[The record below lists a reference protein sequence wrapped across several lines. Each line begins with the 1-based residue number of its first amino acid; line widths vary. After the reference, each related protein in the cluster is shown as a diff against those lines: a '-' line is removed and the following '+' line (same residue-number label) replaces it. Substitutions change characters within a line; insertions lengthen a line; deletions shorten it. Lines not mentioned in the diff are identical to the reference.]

1 MLIKFKEY
9 FVNIALPELRTN
21 KLKSEIES
29 SKAVTS
35 YYFCGENE
43 DYDNMIACD
52 SKICPKEWHH
62 LSCVG
67 FKESPAG
74 KWFCL
79 TCKNTKGGKRKQLKK
94 VTLKQRTKAKMVCR
108 NNPKNRDIREKYYNL
123 YPKLFE
129 QCGFVIQHHKGQNLS
144 RRMIKPEKT
153 PVRPAKTRDHP
164 GHLPNLTRVFAVRSR
179 HNADS
184 ED

>member
-1 MLIKFKEY
+1 M
-9 FVNIALPELRTN
+9 
-21 KLKSEIES
+21 KSS
-29 SKAVTS
+29 R
-35 YYFCGENE
+35 
-43 DYDNMIACD
+43 
-52 SKICPKEWHH
+52 
-62 LSCVG
+62 
-67 FKESPAG
+67 

-164 GHLPNLTRVFAVRSR
+164 GHLPNLTSFRCALKAQCRQR
-179 HNADS
+179 RLIRLG
-184 ED
+184 ECPG